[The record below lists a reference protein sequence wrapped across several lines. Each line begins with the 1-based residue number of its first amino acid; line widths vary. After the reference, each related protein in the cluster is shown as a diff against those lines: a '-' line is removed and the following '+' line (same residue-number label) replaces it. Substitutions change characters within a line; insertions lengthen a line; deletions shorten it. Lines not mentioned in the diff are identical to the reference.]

1 MMEAETNTPAEEESG
16 SKAQG
21 RRLTEEEF
29 AEARELYELGKA
41 RLAEIADKLNVTRQT
56 LSKKFKDAGVVWGSR
71 AHETQAAVAAGVKT
85 AVTANAHQTASALVD
100 RYAERRNEWIEETRV
115 QGYKSLKQAEMLSKK
130 IVGEA
135 VKNRVSLASIDDDL
149 KAVQRFQKIL
159 VENTLTR
166 LDVLRADEVIDEDD
180 LPQIHFEDL
189 TDEDILAHHR
199 DNGLISEDDD
209 AEEILASINQ
219 AQEENL

>member
-1 MMEAETNTPAEEESG
+1 MEEEQPNIPAEDTG
-16 SKAQG
+16 TKTNG

-29 AEARELYELGKA
+29 AEARELYELGKS

-56 LSKKFKDAGVVWGSR
+56 LSKRFKDAGVVWGSR
-71 AHETQAAVAAGVKT
+71 SHETQAAVSAGVKT
-85 AVTANAHQTASALVD
+85 AVAANAANTAAALVD
-100 RYAERRNEWIEETRV
+100 RYSERRNDWIEETRV
-115 QGYKSLKQAEMLSKK
+115 QGYKSLRQADMLAKK
-130 IVGEA
+130 IVGDA
-135 VKNRVSLASIDDDL
+135 VKARAKMHTVDADL

-159 VENTLTR
+159 TENVLTR
-166 LDVLRADEVIDEDD
+166 LEVLRADEVIDEDD

-199 DNGLISEDDD
+199 DNGLIEEGADDEDL
-209 AEEILASINQ
+209 LASINA